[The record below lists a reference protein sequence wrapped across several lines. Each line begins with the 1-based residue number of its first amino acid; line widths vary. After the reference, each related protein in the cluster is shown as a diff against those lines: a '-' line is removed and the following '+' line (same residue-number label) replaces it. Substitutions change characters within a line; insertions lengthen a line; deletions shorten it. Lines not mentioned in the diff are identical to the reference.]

1 MLEHGFIMLPRSIL
15 NWQWYD
21 EPITMRVFLHLLL
34 TANYLDR
41 MWHGIE
47 VKRGQ
52 RVCTYAGL
60 SSELKLSVQQIRTA
74 VTHLETSGELS
85 RTTTSRYSLVTINNY
100 NELLGPAP
108 EKAGEYQGISQL
120 GSTSAAYFSPTVNK
134 PWTF

>member
-108 EKAGEYQGISQL
+108 EKAAEYQGISQL